1 MVHTKAARV
10 CPPHARPRDCHRPVG
25 RKGLGAVQDAGGASG
40 QCFPE
45 RTQLFRQAMS
55 SLSPYSLPGVEEHTW
70 LERGTWPIVPTCVCE
85 TPEAG
90 VFLFGRS
97 VHMVTGVSRSRSL
110 SYDIFLARALT
121 SVRRPASQHLHRTCP
136 VANWR
141 HPTTPGRRRR
151 RRSQSG
157 PTPRSPTRRRCGT
170 RFFGRGFVLLPPP
183 PPALFQEHP
192 RAAPLPPLPPHTPP
206 SSSPFHEP
214 PYHPAR
220 YRSPGW

>member
-1 MVHTKAARV
+1 MMVHTKAARV

-45 RTQLFRQAMS
+45 RTQLFRQARS
-55 SLSPYSLPGVEEHTW
+55 SLCPYSLPGVEGHTW
-70 LERGTWPIVPTCVCE
+70 LERGRRPIVPTCVCE

-136 VANWR
+136 VKANGR
-141 HPTTPGRRRR
+141 HPTTPSRRRQ

-170 RFFGRGFVLLPPP
+170 RFFGRGVCAFASPSPRPVPGTSQGGPLTPPP
-183 PPALFQEHP
+183 PTHTSLVLALP
-192 RAAPLPPLPPHTPP
+192 
-206 SSSPFHEP
+206 
-214 PYHPAR
+214 
-220 YRSPGW
+220 